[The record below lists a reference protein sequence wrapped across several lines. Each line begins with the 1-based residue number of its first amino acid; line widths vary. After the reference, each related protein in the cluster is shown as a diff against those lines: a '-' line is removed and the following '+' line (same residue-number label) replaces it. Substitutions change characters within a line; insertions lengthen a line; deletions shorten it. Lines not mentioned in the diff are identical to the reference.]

1 MPADDNQISISS
13 NGRRRGKDR
22 LLTRESLDQRSR
34 AHRQFD
40 AIARGIAADKGGEA
54 NLSTVEKH
62 LIENFAGIAVVIND
76 INARLLLGEEV
87 DLLELCTLSSTS
99 VRLASRLGLG
109 RRAKDV
115 TPDLREYLDAAE

>member
-1 MPADDNQISISS
+1 M
-13 NGRRRGKDR
+13 RGGWVAP
-22 LLTRESLDQRSR
+22 RSR

-40 AIARGIAADKGGEA
+40 AIARGIALDKGGEA

-109 RRAKDV
+109 RRARDV
-115 TPDLREYLDAAE
+115 TPTLAQYLDETAG

>member
-1 MPADDNQISISS
+1 M
-13 NGRRRGKDR
+13 RGGWVAP
-22 LLTRESLDQRSR
+22 RSR

-40 AIARGIAADKGGEA
+40 AIARGIALDKGGEA

-87 DLLELCTLSSTS
+87 NLFELCTLSSTS
-99 VRLASRLGLG
+99 VRLASRLGLSP
-109 RRAKDV
+109 KDV